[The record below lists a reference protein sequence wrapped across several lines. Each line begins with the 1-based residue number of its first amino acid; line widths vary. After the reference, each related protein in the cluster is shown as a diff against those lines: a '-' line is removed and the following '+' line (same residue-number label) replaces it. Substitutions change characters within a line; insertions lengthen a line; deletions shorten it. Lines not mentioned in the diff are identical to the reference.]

1 MTSMTRR
8 QRPLAGLLAVV
19 VGAAYGVLTLM
30 RYRRFTISSWDH
42 AIFEQAVKGYARP
55 GAPIVDI
62 KGPGFNIL
70 GDHFSPI
77 DALIAPFYRMFPSA
91 QTILLA
97 QVVLIAISV
106 AVIAAVAMRHVGT
119 LTGAVIGLAYGLSF
133 GLQSGVEAEFHEVAF
148 GAPLLALAGA
158 AYVDRRSGAVV
169 LWSLPL
175 LLVKEDLGLT
185 VAVIGGVLCLAG
197 ERRRGTLLVSV
208 GLVAMALIV
217 LVILPAFNP
226 GDSYAYTSSI
236 GGDRG
241 ILTTLFDVPRHKLA
255 TVALTVG
262 ITGLAAVASPWVLLV
277 LPTFAWRF
285 AGDNAYYWGTEWHY
299 SLLLMPIVFIAMVDA
314 MRRWPPLRWATVA
327 AVVVTA
333 FTLVSSPLSTLLD
346 SETYDDVPRA
356 AAAREVIAAVPDGA
370 TVETDIAMMSHLVT
384 HHPVYWWGSIGTQV
398 TPTYVLFDAGAGI
411 GSPADVVAYAE
422 GTHGGTYDLV
432 YDLDGYVLAKRR

>member
-1 MTSMTRR
+1 MTSTTR
-8 QRPLAGLLAVV
+8 QRLLAALIAVG

-77 DALIAPFYRMFPSA
+77 DALIAPFYRVFPSA

-106 AVIAAVAMRHVGT
+106 AVIALVAMRHLGT

-158 AYVDRRSGAVV
+158 AYVDRRFGAVV

-185 VAVIGGVLCLAG
+185 VGLIGGVLLLARQ
-197 ERRRGTLLVSV
+197 RRRGALLVGF
-208 GLVAMALIV
+208 GLIAMAFIV
-217 LVILPAFNP
+217 LVIIPAFNP
-226 GDSYAYTSSI
+226 GDSYAYTSSL

-241 ILTTLFDVPRHKLA
+241 LLTTLFDDPGRKVA

-262 ITGLAAVASPWVLLV
+262 ITGLAAVASPWALLV

-299 SLLLMPIVFIAMVDA
+299 SLLLMPIVFVAMVDA
-314 MRRWPPLRWATVA
+314 MRRWPVLRWATVV

-333 FTLVSSPLSTLLD
+333 FTLVNSPLSTLLD
-346 SETYDDVPRA
+346 SETYDEVPRA
-356 AAAREVIAAVPDGA
+356 EAAHEAIAEVPKGA
-370 TVETDIAMMSHLVT
+370 TVETDIALMSHLVT
-384 HHPVYWWGSIGTQV
+384 DHTVYWWGTIGKQV
-398 TPTYVLFDAGAGI
+398 TPSYVLFDAGAGI
-411 GSPADVVAYAE
+411 GSPSDVVAYAE
-422 GTHGGTYDLV
+422 QAHGGTYELV
-432 YDLDGYVLAKRR
+432 YDRDGYLLAKRR